1 MRGKEMGEQEGEGE
15 EKVEGRWRQIISYML
30 FHLCIQENTN
40 VQGNKVT
47 RVQLGIRKE
56 QAPA

>member
-1 MRGKEMGEQEGEGE
+1 MGEQEGEGE